1 MRIAPPGGP
10 VLYWDRRTV
19 EIRGCAMEYE
29 TFFTKYISILY
40 RQSNRYY
47 DRELAKY
54 GIGYGQQFF
63 LPRIYEHQGLSMYD
77 LARLGYFDKG
87 TVTKAVQK
95 LEEQGYI
102 RSETD
107 RNDKRIRRLYT
118 TEEALPLIDRVYQ
131 VRRQWHKALIK
142 GMPEEAIGRAETLLA
157 AMAQNAFDAVE
168 EQDQARNE

>member
-1 MRIAPPGGP
+1 
-10 VLYWDRRTV
+10 
-19 EIRGCAMEYE
+19 MEHD

-47 DRELAKY
+47 DRELARY

-63 LPRIYEHQGLSMYD
+63 LPRVYEHQGLSMYD

-95 LEEQGYI
+95 LEEQGFI
-102 RSETD
+102 RTETD
-107 RNDKRIRRLYT
+107 ENDKRIRRLYT
-118 TEEALPLIDRVYQ
+118 TEQALPLIERVYQ

-142 GMPEEAIGRAETLLA
+142 GMPAETIGQAETLLC

-168 EQDQARNE
+168 EPEEAQGK